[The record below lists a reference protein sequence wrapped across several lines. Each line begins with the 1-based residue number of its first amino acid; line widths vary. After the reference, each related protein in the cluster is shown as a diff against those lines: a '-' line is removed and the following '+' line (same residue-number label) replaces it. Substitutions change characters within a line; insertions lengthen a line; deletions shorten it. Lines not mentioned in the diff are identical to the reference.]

1 MDPAALTLGSKQER
15 HRHTSRSCSALV
27 RHRIKRVFASLNRG
41 KQQRVLM
48 SSKAST
54 VVIRTIFTV
63 MLTAMFAGCGGGST
77 GNSALIGSG
86 STAENSRGSPSLPS
100 TISPATEMPEDII
113 TANGMAKLVLR
124 EDFQANS
131 PSSSSI
137 LSLQG
142 ASLISSAGV
151 DAMHTDQ
158 NDWAKINT
166 GTHLSTRAGTLVMW
180 VKPAWTTGDGSHPL
194 ATLRWQDGREGY
206 LALTQGWW
214 EPLGAKRLY
223 FIVNNQDGMHCSVP
237 YQLAQN
243 VWNMITA
250 VWQSGQNGYCKL
262 FINGEKIAEYQGSLM
277 GDFYPSGSLH
287 LGSELGASDRRNR
300 TTNADFAALRLY
312 DGPLLDAAIH
322 DLFLQSAPAFNVST
336 VVPPRLQSR
345 YQIAYTP
352 RRDANGVLLE
362 SRAIFDEDMHWANS
376 PAEADAILQRIK
388 DAGYNVY
395 VPCIYH
401 GGGSWYPTPLLA
413 PDAKLVERLKQTPDP
428 LAYLIQKA
436 HSMGIEVHPWFTVMY
451 RGGDANPQF
460 ADEGTPKGAYNAH
473 NEAFRTFILSL
484 KLDVVQRYDI
494 VGINLDYIRTMGIC
508 TSAACAAD
516 YIRKTGGTL
525 AVDLDAQYVY
535 GPARIRL
542 EQWQD
547 AAVKDIVSRMATEG
561 RRIKPNLVIS
571 IDGYATSSA
580 RPLEGRNELDW
591 ANSGLINAI
600 FNMDYERDVD
610 VTNADEVRS
619 LLAVP
624 SRLMVLFGNYDKRSD
639 TPEMSR
645 EAELISAYAEYSQRK
660 WPGSGMGFYI
670 YSLLSDE
677 QSQALRAGPF
687 KEIARPYWPPV

>member
-1 MDPAALTLGSKQER
+1 
-15 HRHTSRSCSALV
+15 
-27 RHRIKRVFASLNRG
+27 
-41 KQQRVLM
+41 M
-48 SSKAST
+48 SSKKST
-54 VVIRTIFTV
+54 VVIRTLLAV
-63 MLTAMFAGCGGGST
+63 MLSVMIAGCGGGSAT
-77 GNSALIGSG
+77 GDSALLG
-86 STAENSRGSPSLPS
+86 STSENAGGAPLLPS
-100 TISPATEMPEDII
+100 TVSPGTEAQ
-113 TANGMAKLVLR
+113 TGTAKLVLQ

-151 DAMHTDQ
+151 NAVHTDQ
-158 NDWAKINT
+158 NGWAKINT
-166 GTHLSTRAGTLVMW
+166 GNRLSTRAGTLVMW
-180 VKPAWTTGDGSHPL
+180 VKPAWTIGDGSHPL

-223 FIVNNQDGMHCSVP
+223 FIVNNQDGMHCSAP
-237 YQLAQN
+237 YQLTPN
-243 VWNMITA
+243 VWNMVTA

-262 FINGEKIAEYQGSLM
+262 FVNGEKIAEYQGPFTA
-277 GDFYPSGSLH
+277 DYYPSGPLH
-287 LGSELGASDRRNR
+287 LGSELGANDPRNR

-312 DGPLLDAAIH
+312 DGPLLDTAIH
-322 DLFLQSAPAFNVST
+322 DLFLQSAPTFSVST
-336 VVPPRLQSR
+336 VVPARLQSR
-345 YQIAYTP
+345 YELAYTP
-352 RRDANGVLLE
+352 RRDANGILLE
-362 SRAIFDEDMHWANS
+362 SRVIFDEDMHWANS

-473 NEAFRTFILSL
+473 NEAFRTFIVNLM
-484 KLDVVQRYDI
+484 LDVVQRYD
-494 VGINLDYIRTMGIC
+494 VDGINLDYIRTMGIC
-508 TSAACAAD
+508 ISAACAAD
-516 YIRKTGGTL
+516 YNLKTGGTL
-525 AVDLDAQYVY
+525 AADLLAQYVY

-547 AAVKDIVSRMATEG
+547 AAVKDIVSRLATEG

-571 IDGYATSSA
+571 IDGHATSTA

-591 ANSGLINAI
+591 ANSGLINVI

-610 VTNADEVRS
+610 VINADEVRA
-619 LLAVP
+619 LLNVP
-624 SRLMVLFGNYDKRSD
+624 NRLMLLFGNYDMRSD
-639 TPEMSR
+639 ASATPR
-645 EAELISAYAEYSQRK
+645 EGELVAAYAEYSQRK

-670 YSLLSDE
+670 YWRLSDE
-677 QSQALRAGPF
+677 QSQALGAGPF
-687 KEIARPYWPPV
+687 KETARPYWPPV